1 MKRLIIAVIAGFVGI
16 MLTVWIVAESVDP
29 VMIEAPHESVESGD
43 R

>member
-1 MKRLIIAVIAGFVGI
+1 MKRLIIVVIAGFVGI

-29 VMIEAPHESVESGD
+29 VMIEASDEPGE